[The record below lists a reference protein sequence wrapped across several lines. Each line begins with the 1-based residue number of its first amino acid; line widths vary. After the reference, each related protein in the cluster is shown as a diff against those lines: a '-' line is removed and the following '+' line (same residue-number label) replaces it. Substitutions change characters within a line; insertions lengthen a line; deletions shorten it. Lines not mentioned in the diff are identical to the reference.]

1 MATAITGDDGSY
13 TFSSVPPD
21 TTYWVRLN
29 GPNDDF
35 IGWIAGDL
43 TVTDQDVQRGIQY
56 LPKTISLSSPS
67 YGATVTNLNPTL
79 TWEANPDAANYKVQ
93 LNVTDSLESVELEW
107 TNSAV
112 PTYTVTTQLT
122 PGVKYTWQ
130 IEAVDAADL
139 YVGTTP
145 QSFTFTVAP

>member
-13 TFSSVPPD
+13 TFSSVPPGA
-21 TTYWVRLN
+21 TYWVRLN
-29 GPNDDF
+29 GLNDDY
-35 IGWIAGDL
+35 IGWRAGNV
-43 TVTDQDVQRGIQY
+43 TVTDQDVQRGIEY
-56 LPKTISLSSPS
+56 LPKKISLSSPS
-67 YGATVTNLNPTL
+67 YGATVTSLNPTL
-79 TWEANPDAANYKVQ
+79 TWEANPDAANYKLQ
-93 LNVTDSLESVELEW
+93 LNVTDSWELVESEW

-139 YVGTTP
+139 YVGTTDR
-145 QSFTFTVAP
+145 SFTFTVAP